1 MNEQTLH
8 AFYDELEKI
17 SAHPGYVHITL
28 QKPSAELLK
37 SLGLMAAGA
46 AGYQAVRTA
55 SKDYQ
60 RGKQMR
66 RMGQY

>member
-1 MNEQTLH
+1 MNEATVQ
-8 AFYDELEKI
+8 AFYDELDKI
-17 SAHPGYVHITL
+17 AAHPGYVHITV
-28 QKPSAELLK
+28 QKPTPELLK

-46 AGYQAVRTA
+46 IGYQTVRTA
-55 SKDYQ
+55 AKDYQ